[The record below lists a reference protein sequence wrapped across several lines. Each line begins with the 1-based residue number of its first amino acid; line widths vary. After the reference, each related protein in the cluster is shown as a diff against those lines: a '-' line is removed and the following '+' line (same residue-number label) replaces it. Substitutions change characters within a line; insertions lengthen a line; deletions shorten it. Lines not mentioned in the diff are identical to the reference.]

1 MAVIRSS
8 IFLSFASL
16 NPIPFALKTFHPHPW
31 GGGVKGGWREERVG
45 RGKGWEVEGLEDGG
59 RRRESGREEG
69 RVEEKKG
76 GWRVRG
82 RVGEGEV

>member
-1 MAVIRSS
+1 M
-8 IFLSFASL
+8 
-16 NPIPFALKTFHPHPW
+16 
-31 GGGVKGGWREERVG
+31 KGGWREERVG